1 MDHSDIL
8 FPSDA
13 GLPKLSSPMSF
24 KVPDFHDWALDE
36 FKHTL
41 EKPCTDLGGLLSFKQ
56 YIPVLDE
63 DDDYDDYDDFINSL
77 PPKLPLPTLEEKE
90 FLSQL
95 SHHFLQLERIELRDI
110 LRGGFAMVQNDIQ
123 ANNMQHYHN
132 VIATPTS
139 TSPPGLSWF
148 NEAVDYGRHEIDNLD
163 TIENPKRGNS
173 FSPFEQI
180 GRHGNNN
187 NATTVASP
195 SICSEQQEITTNV
208 SRQVEDPLP
217 ASPPSA
223 VQPTAPTPTTTTSTT
238 TSHHHTKKGLKNKIK
253 QMVKPFS
260 KSSTSSAEKPKTSF
274 IKNTKKFIQSIL

>member
-1 MDHSDIL
+1 MDFESQSDFL

-13 GLPKLSSPMSF
+13 GVPKLSSPMSL
-24 KVPDFHDWALDE
+24 KVPEFRDWALDE

-41 EKPCTDLGGLLSFKQ
+41 QNKPHTDLENLLTFKQ

-63 DDDYDDYDDFINSL
+63 DDECDEYDEYDDFI
-77 PPKLPLPTLEEKE
+77 KLPLPTLEEKE

-95 SHHFLQLERIELRDI
+95 SHHFLQLERIELHDI
-110 LRGGFAMVQNDIQ
+110 LKGGFAMVQNDIQ

-132 VIATPTS
+132 IITAPTS

-163 TIENPKRGNS
+163 TIEIPKRENS
-173 FSPFEQI
+173 FSPFEQT

-195 SICSEQQEITTNV
+195 SNCSEQQEISTIV
-208 SRQVEDPLP
+208 SPQVEDPLP
-217 ASPPSA
+217 
-223 VQPTAPTPTTTTSTT
+223 VQSTAPTNTTTTD
-238 TSHHHTKKGLKNKIK
+238 HPHTKKGLKDKLKQIIKPLNKTPTSFA
-253 QMVKPFS
+253 KP
-260 KSSTSSAEKPKTSF
+260 KSSF
-274 IKNTKKFIQSIL
+274 ISNTKKFIQNIF